1 MSGSE
6 KSDKN
11 SAESTRGV
19 ADVPEKK
26 MSVLKTVQGCVTH
39 SDIILNFDA
48 AHEVY
53 AASTSERQ
61 TAAAI

>member
-11 SAESTRGV
+11 PAESTQEV
-19 ADVPEKK
+19 ADVLEKE
-26 MSVLKTVQGCVTH
+26 MSVLKTIQGSVTH
-39 SDIILNFDA
+39 SDIILNFNA

-53 AASTSERQ
+53 ATFTSE
-61 TAAAI
+61 